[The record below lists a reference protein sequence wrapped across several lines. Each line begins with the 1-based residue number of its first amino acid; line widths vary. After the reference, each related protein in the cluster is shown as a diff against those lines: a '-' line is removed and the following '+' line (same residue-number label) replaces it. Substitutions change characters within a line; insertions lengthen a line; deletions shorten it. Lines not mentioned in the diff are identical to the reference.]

1 MNTASFR
8 TLIRSRA
15 VAGPSHARSFA
26 SSSRIYAASKGKQA
40 KGGKKEVDTESM
52 AIQDAAAVLRAIE
65 IASPSSAYEITI
77 TTKFT
82 RGQAVPRGKISLPKD
97 ARAKAET
104 VLVFASG
111 KSLAA
116 AKDAGAH
123 YVGGEEL
130 IPEILESK
138 IQPTKVIC
146 TPTLLPIVQQKLG
159 RFLGPK
165 GLMPA
170 EKRGTVTMSVGP
182 AVKQAQGTMNWK
194 SDRYGVIRAPVA
206 RINWTADD
214 VVTNVKAFVSAVKQ
228 GTSSDGAD
236 AAIGK
241 KKPSS
246 ILQVFLSSRQGPG
259 IRLLDAM

>member
-1 MNTASFR
+1 MNTASLR
-8 TLIRSRA
+8 TLIRSRV
-15 VAGPSHARSFA
+15 VAEPSYARSFA
-26 SSSRIYAASKGKQA
+26 SSSRVYAAAKGKQA
-40 KGGKKEVDTESM
+40 KGAKKEAESE
-52 AIQDAAAVLRAIE
+52 ALTIEHATSLLKAIE
-65 IASPSSAYEITI
+65 VASPSAAYEITI

-82 RGQAVPRGKISLPKD
+82 RGQAAPRGKISLPKD

-111 KSLAA
+111 KSVAA
-116 AKDAGAH
+116 AKEAGAH

-130 IPEILESK
+130 IPDILESK

-159 RFLGPK
+159 KFLGPK

-170 EKRGTVTMSVGP
+170 EKRGTVTMLVGP

-194 SDRYGVIRAPVA
+194 SDRFGVIRAPVA
-206 RINWTADD
+206 RINWTAGE
-214 VVTNVKAFVSAVKQ
+214 VMTNVKAFVTAVKE
-228 GTSSDGAD
+228 GTSSDGAE